1 MDKNSIFRVQ
11 KSEKGRIME
20 FGEGLQTIGVN
31 IWGPKMLSSIFWVQ
45 KSEKGRIMEFGEGL
59 QTIGVN
65 IWGPKMLSSIFG
77 VSKEI
82 VAWTPY

>member
-31 IWGPKMLSSIFWVQ
+31 IWGPKMLSSIF
-45 KSEKGRIMEFGEGL
+45 
-59 QTIGVN
+59 
-65 IWGPKMLSSIFG
+65 G
-77 VSKEI
+77 VSNEI